1 MHTRGANVSPSPPR
15 ARFNR
20 VQSHLSNPEF
30 EKVFKMNRAKFY
42 QQPKWKREQLK
53 KSAGLF

>member
-1 MHTRGANVSPSPPR
+1 VTTRGANDVSPP

-20 VQSHLSNPEF
+20 SQSHLSNPEF

>member
-1 MHTRGANVSPSPPR
+1 MMSPLPSP
-15 ARFNR
+15 ARFNHL
-20 VQSHLSNPEF
+20 QSHLSNPEF